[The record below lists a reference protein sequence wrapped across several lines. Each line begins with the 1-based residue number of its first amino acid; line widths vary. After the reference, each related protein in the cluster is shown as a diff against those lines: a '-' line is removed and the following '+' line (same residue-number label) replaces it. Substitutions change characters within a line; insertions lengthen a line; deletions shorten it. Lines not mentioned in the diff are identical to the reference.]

1 MSLRRAIFWVHLA
14 VGVTASGVVLMLAV
28 TGVILT
34 YEAQLNR
41 WALREYRS
49 NPPAPDAAPLGLDDL
64 LARVT
69 GGQPADRV
77 TSVALTKDARDPALF
92 RLGDG
97 ASVYVD
103 RFTGEHLGDGDTRT
117 RRFLSSVLHWH
128 RWFALVGEYRIVGRT
143 FTATANL
150 GFLFLI
156 VSGLY
161 LWWPSS
167 RNRAAWRQA
176 LWFRRG
182 LSGRARDYNWHRV
195 IGFWSAVPLAVVVIS
210 GATISYQWA
219 ADLVHRLAG
228 DAPPY
233 QQSPRPWESD
243 APDQPSVPPDPAASL
258 VELQT
263 LVTRAGA
270 ETPEWRTITV
280 DLPESIE
287 DHVVVAVDR
296 GTGRQP
302 SQSEDLLFDRA
313 TGELVGRAGYP
324 TFSRGFQIR
333 RWLRFAH
340 TGEVY
345 GVVGQTIAGIASLGV
360 AVMVW
365 TGLAMSWRRF
375 FGRGQAA
382 K

>member
-1 MSLRRAIFWVHLA
+1 MPLRRAIFWIHLT
-14 VGVTASGVVLMLAV
+14 VGVTAASVVLMLAV

-34 YEAQLNR
+34 YEAQLDR

-49 NPPAPDAAPLGLDDL
+49 APPAPDAAPLALDEL
-64 LARVT
+64 ISRVAGAR
-69 GGQPADRV
+69 PADRV
-77 TSVALTKDARDPALF
+77 RSVALARDPREPAVVELE
-92 RLGDG
+92 DG
-97 ASVYVD
+97 TGIHAD
-103 RFTGEHLGDGDTRT
+103 RFTGARLGDGDTRT
-117 RRFLSSVLHWH
+117 RRFLRGVLHWH
-128 RWFALVGEYRIVGRT
+128 RWFALEGDHRIIGRT
-143 FTATANL
+143 ITATANL

-156 VSGLY
+156 VSGIY
-161 LWWPSS
+161 LWWPSTGS
-167 RNRAAWRQA
+167 RAAWRRA

-182 LSGRARDYNWHRV
+182 IRGRARDFNWHNVVR
-195 IGFWSAVPLAVVVIS
+195 FWSAVPLAVIAAS
-210 GATISYQWA
+210 GVTISYQWA
-219 ADLVHRLAG
+219 SDLVHRLAG

-243 APDQPSVPPDPAASL
+243 APDQRPVPPDPAAPL
-258 VELQT
+258 VALQA

-280 DLPESIE
+280 DLPASVHEP
-287 DHVVVAVDR
+287 VVVAVDR

-302 SQSEDLLFDRA
+302 SQREDLLFDRT

-324 TFSRGFQIR
+324 TFSRGFQLR

-345 GVVGQTIAGIASLGV
+345 GVIGQTIAGAASLG
-360 AVMVW
+360 AVLMVW

-375 FGRGQAA
+375 FRSR
-382 K
+382 

>member
-1 MSLRRAIFWVHLA
+1 
-14 VGVTASGVVLMLAV
+14 
-28 TGVILT
+28 
-34 YEAQLNR
+34 
-41 WALREYRS
+41 
-49 NPPAPDAAPLGLDDL
+49 
-64 LARVT
+64 
-69 GGQPADRV
+69 
-77 TSVALTKDARDPALF
+77 
-92 RLGDG
+92 
-97 ASVYVD
+97 
-103 RFTGEHLGDGDTRT
+103 
-117 RRFLSSVLHWH
+117 
-128 RWFALVGEYRIVGRT
+128 
-143 FTATANL
+143 TATANL

-182 LSGRARDYNWHRV
+182 LTGRARDYNWHRV
-195 IGFWSAVPLAVVVIS
+195 IGFWAAVPLAVIVAS

-219 ADLVHRLAG
+219 ANLVHRLAG

-243 APDQPSVPPDPAASL
+243 APDQPSVPPDPATPL

-270 ETPEWRTITV
+270 DMPEWRTITV
-280 DLPESIE
+280 DFPESIHE
-287 DHVVVAVDR
+287 PLVIAVDR

-302 SQSEDLLFDRA
+302 SRSEDLLFDRT
-313 TGELVGRAGYP
+313 TGDLVGRAGYP

-345 GVVGQTIAGIASLGV
+345 GVIGQSIAGVVSLGV
-360 AVMVW
+360 AVVVW
-365 TGLAMSWRRF
+365 TGLAMTWRRF
-375 FGRGQAA
+375 FGRG
-382 K
+382 

>member
-1 MSLRRAIFWVHLA
+1 MPLRRAIFWIHLA
-14 VGVTASGVVLMLAV
+14 VGVTAAIVVLMMAV
-28 TGVILT
+28 TGVILA
-34 YEAQLNR
+34 YEAQLDR
-41 WALREYRS
+41 WALRDYRS
-49 NPPAPDAAPLGLDDL
+49 DPLPPDVAPLGLDEL
-64 LARVT
+64 VARVT
-69 GGQPADRV
+69 GEQPAAVV
-77 TSVALTKDARDPALF
+77 TSVTLARDPREPAVVELD
-92 RLGDG
+92 DG
-97 ASVYVD
+97 VGVYVD
-103 RFTGEHLGDGDTRT
+103 RFTGEALGDGDTRM
-117 RRFLSSVLHWH
+117 RRFLRSVLYWH
-128 RWFALVGEYRIVGRT
+128 RWFALEGEYRIVGRT

-167 RNRAAWRQA
+167 RNRAAWKQA

-182 LSGRARDYNWHRV
+182 LGGRARDYNWHRV
-195 IGFWSAVPLAVVVIS
+195 IGFWSAVPLAVIVAS

-219 ADLVHRLAG
+219 ANLVHRLAG

-243 APDQPSVPPDPAASL
+243 ARDQRSVLPDPAAPL

-280 DLPESIE
+280 DLPEPVHE
-287 DHVVVAVDR
+287 PVVVAVDR

-302 SQSEDLLFDRA
+302 SKSEELLFDR
-313 TGELVGRAGYP
+313 TSGELVGRGGYP

-345 GVVGQTIAGIASLGV
+345 GVIGQSIAGVLSLGV

-375 FGRGQAA
+375 FGRS
-382 K
+382 

>member
-1 MSLRRAIFWVHLA
+1 MPLRRAIFWIHLT
-14 VGVTASGVVLMLAV
+14 VGATAAIVVLMMAV

-41 WALREYRS
+41 WAQREYRS
-49 NPPAPDAAPLGLDDL
+49 NPPAPNAAPLGLDAL

-69 GGQPADRV
+69 GDQPADRV
-77 TSVALTKDARDPALF
+77 VSVALARDPREPAIVEMD
-92 RLGDG
+92 DG
-97 ASVYVD
+97 ASVHAD
-103 RFTGEHLGDGDTRT
+103 RFTGARLGDDNTRT
-117 RRFLSSVLHWH
+117 RRFLRNVLYWH
-128 RWFALVGEYRIVGRT
+128 RWFALEGEYRIVGRT

-167 RNRAAWRQA
+167 RNRAARRQA

-182 LSGRARDYNWHRV
+182 LTGRARDYNWHRV
-195 IGFWSAVPLAVVVIS
+195 IGFWSAVPLAVIAAS

-233 QQSPRPWESD
+233 HQSPRPWESD
-243 APDQPSVPPDPAASL
+243 ARDQPSVPPDPAAPL
-258 VELQT
+258 VALQT

-270 ETPEWRTITV
+270 ETPEWRTMTV
-280 DLPESIE
+280 DLPESIHE
-287 DHVVVAVDR
+287 PLVIAVDR

-324 TFSRGFQIR
+324 AFSRGFQIR

-345 GVVGQTIAGIASLGV
+345 GVIGQSIAGVVSLGA

-365 TGLAMSWRRF
+365 TGLAMTWRRF
-375 FGRGQAA
+375 FGRG
-382 K
+382 

>member
-49 NPPAPDAAPLGLDDL
+49 NPPAPDAVPLGLDEL
-64 LARVT
+64 LARVI
-69 GGQPADRV
+69 GGQPAARV
-77 TSVALTKDARDPALF
+77 TSVALKKDTRDPALF

-97 ASVYVD
+97 GTVYVD
-103 RFTGEHLGDGDTRT
+103 RFTGELLGDGNTRT
-117 RRFLSSVLHWH
+117 RRFLRSVLYWH
-128 RWFALVGEYRIVGRT
+128 RWFALEGEYRIVGRT

-176 LWFRRG
+176 LSFRRG
-182 LSGRARDYNWHRV
+182 LTGRARDYNWHRV
-195 IGFWSAVPLAVVVIS
+195 IGFWAAVPLAVIVAS

-219 ADLVHRLAG
+219 ANLVHLLAG
-228 DAPPY
+228 EAPPA
-233 QQSPRPWESD
+233 QTSP
-243 APDQPSVPPDPAASL
+243 QPLVPVARDEQPAAADPAASP
-258 VELQT
+258 VELQA
-263 LVTRAGA
+263 LAARAVA
-270 ETPEWRTITV
+270 ETPGWRTISV
-280 DLPESIE
+280 NLPESVH
-287 DHVVVAVDR
+287 DRVVVAVDR

-302 SQSEDLLFDRA
+302 SKSEDLLFDRT

-345 GVVGQTIAGIASLGV
+345 GVIGQSIAGVVSLGV
-360 AVMVW
+360 AVVVW
-365 TGLAMSWRRF
+365 TGLAMTWRRF
-375 FGRGQAA
+375 FGRG
-382 K
+382 

>member
-1 MSLRRAIFWVHLA
+1 MSLRRVIFWTHLT
-14 VGVTASGVVLMLAV
+14 VGVTAGIVIFMLAV

-34 YEAQLNR
+34 YEAQLNH
-41 WALREYRS
+41 WALREYRT
-49 NPPAPDAAPLGLDDL
+49 NPPASDAAPLGLDEL
-64 LARVT
+64 LARIAD
-69 GGQPADRV
+69 GQPADRV
-77 TSVALTKDARDPALF
+77 RSVALARDPREPAVVELD
-92 RLGDG
+92 DG
-97 ASVYVD
+97 ASVHAD
-103 RFTGEHLGDGDTRT
+103 RFTGARLGDGDTRT
-117 RRFLSSVLHWH
+117 RRFLRNVLYWH
-128 RWFALVGEYRIVGRT
+128 RWFALEGEYRIIGRT

-182 LSGRARDYNWHRV
+182 LTGRARDFNWHRV
-195 IGFWSAVPLAVVVIS
+195 IGFWSAVPLAVIAVS

-243 APDQPSVPPDPAASL
+243 VRDQPSALPDPAAPL

-280 DLPESIE
+280 DLPESMHE
-287 DHVVVAVDR
+287 PVVVAVDR

-324 TFSRGFQIR
+324 TFSRGFKIR

-345 GVVGQTIAGIASLGV
+345 GVVGQSVAGVVSLGA

-365 TGLAMSWRRF
+365 TGLAMTWRRF
-375 FGRGQAA
+375 FGSG
-382 K
+382 

>member
-14 VGVTASGVVLMLAV
+14 VGITASIVVLMLAV
-28 TGVILT
+28 TGVLLT

-49 NPPAPDAAPLGLDDL
+49 NPPAPNAAPLGLDEL

-69 GGQPADRV
+69 GDQPADRV
-77 TSVALTKDARDPALF
+77 VSVALARDPREPAIVELD
-92 RLGDG
+92 DG
-97 ASVYVD
+97 ASVHAD
-103 RFTGEHLGDGDTRT
+103 RFTGALLGDGDTRT
-117 RRFLSSVLHWH
+117 RRFLRNVLYWH
-128 RWFALVGEYRIVGRT
+128 RWFALEGEYRIIGRT

-167 RNRAAWRQA
+167 RNRAAWTQA

-182 LSGRARDYNWHRV
+182 LTGRARDYNWHRV
-195 IGFWSAVPLAVVVIS
+195 IGFWSAVPLAVIAAS

-219 ADLVHRLAG
+219 ANLVHRLAG

-243 APDQPSVPPDPAASL
+243 ARDQPSVPPDPATPL
-258 VELQT
+258 VELQA
-263 LVTRAGA
+263 LVTRAGT

-280 DLPESIE
+280 DIPESIHE
-287 DHVVVAVDR
+287 PLVVAVDR

-345 GVVGQTIAGIASLGV
+345 GVIGQSIAGVVSLGV

-365 TGLAMSWRRF
+365 TGLAMTWRRF
-375 FGRGQAA
+375 FGRG
-382 K
+382 